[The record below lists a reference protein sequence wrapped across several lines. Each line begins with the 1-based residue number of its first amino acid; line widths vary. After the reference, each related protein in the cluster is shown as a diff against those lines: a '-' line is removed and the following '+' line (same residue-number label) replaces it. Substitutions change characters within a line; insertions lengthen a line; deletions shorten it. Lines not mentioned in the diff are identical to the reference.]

1 LSKLNIFFNVE
12 SQSKYQ
18 MQRSPCSYNSIVNLI
33 DDPSKEVQGK
43 FSCSTKNINFMPRIS
58 ASAMLD
64 LKKKEEYKA
73 L

>member
-1 LSKLNIFFNVE
+1 
-12 SQSKYQ
+12 

-43 FSCSTKNINFMPRIS
+43 LSCSTKNINFMPRIS